1 MTKYEHCEIRIKTSY
16 THEDSSTFAA
26 MFGNLKVYAWVEAV
40 VRDKVISQSEKIIQS
55 VNDPKSIEQLKDLS
69 IQLVQTLVNDGWQ
82 VEVTRE
88 HGKPKRLKRKLS
100 G

>member
-40 VRDKVISQSEKIIQS
+40 VRDKVIGQSEKIVQS
-55 VNDPKSIEQLKDLS
+55 VNDPQSRVHLEKLS
-69 IQLVQTLVNDGWQ
+69 GQLVQTLLNNGWQ
-82 VEVTRE
+82 VEATRE
-88 HGKPKRLKRKLS
+88 HGEPKRLKRKLS